1 LKWYYS
7 AILFIVTLA
16 AGLTEFGG
24 GLKGEAVFQLF
35 PSDVFGGF
43 VLIVISAVFLRGITH
58 DEYDA
63 FFGFGS
69 LMLAVFG
76 VLYILVLLA
85 SGLDAWIVGEEWN
98 PLEYLRIEIVLLP
111 LAIPG
116 LIALNRARKTLP
128 P

>member
-1 LKWYYS
+1 MKLYS

-16 AGLTEFGG
+16 AGLIEFAG

-35 PSDVFGGF
+35 PSDVFGGL

-58 DEYDA
+58 EEHEA

-69 LMLAVFG
+69 LMLAVFS

-85 SGLDAWIVGEEWN
+85 NGLDAWIVGDEWS
-98 PLEYLRIEIVLLP
+98 PLNDLRIEVALLP

-116 LIALNRARKTLP
+116 LISLNRAGKSLP